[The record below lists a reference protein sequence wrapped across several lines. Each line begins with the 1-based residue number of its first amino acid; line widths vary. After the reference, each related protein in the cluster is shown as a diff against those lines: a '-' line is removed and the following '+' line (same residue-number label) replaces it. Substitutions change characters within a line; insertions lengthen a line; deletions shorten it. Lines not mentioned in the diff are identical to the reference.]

1 MRLPE
6 GVRMTPMLR
15 QYCQWK
21 EKYPDCLLFFRMGDF
36 YEMFFDDA
44 REAAEVLDITLTA
57 RDPDKKIPMA
67 GVPFHAVDQYL
78 GRLVQSGRSVAICE
92 QITEPDGKTLVER
105 SVVRVVTPGT
115 YVPSEGEGD
124 GRLAVLLPGGKS
136 CFVALL
142 SPSTGNLQVATLSLE
157 DARGLM
163 ASFAPREILLPPGQ
177 SGWLRQNM
185 TDLPPCH
192 LIERPRDEFNQAS
205 SLRWLTARFEV
216 ASLRGFGIEDGE
228 PVVTCAAAALR
239 YLEETQFSAAR
250 HVTRL
255 VPLLP
260 ERHLFLD
267 VTTQRNLELVD
278 GDGPTLFSCLNRCR
292 TAMGRRMLRDWI
304 LNPLRDLETIGAR
317 QDAIEFM
324 VSDHSLREH
333 LRDSLGRC
341 RDMERALGRLSL
353 GVGTPR
359 DLGAIRDTL
368 LAYPAIVERC
378 GANCLLAWAPDLP
391 DATELGEFLKVALVD
406 EPPRHVRDGGV
417 VREGFDA
424 SLDRWRQLSE
434 TGNAGLEDF
443 ARGERERTG
452 IRNLKVGYNRVFGY
466 FIEVSKSNQEKVPEE
481 YTRKQTLVSA
491 ERYITPELKTFEE
504 DMLRASGEIHTLEDA
519 LYRTFVDRV
528 VETGVSL
535 KEMAAS
541 LAELDVLASLSEVA
555 WDRRYC
561 RPEVDRGG
569 LMSIEGGRHPVV
581 EEALGG
587 DPFTPNGIELDTDG
601 ARIALLTGPNM
612 AGKSTYLRMAALLTI
627 MAQMGSFIP
636 AEKARM
642 GLVDRIFTRIGAR
655 DELARGRSTFMVEMV
670 ETAGILHNV
679 TDRSLVVLDEI
690 GRGTSTYDG
699 MSIAWAVLEYLI
711 QTSGKSPRVLFA
723 THYHELTCLDRGH
736 PELINLSMDV
746 DESDKGIVFLHRVVS
761 RAADRSYGIEV
772 ARLAG
777 IPDIV
782 VRRATELLQS
792 FEENGLEG
800 EVLPVPVS
808 KDSARAQLDLF
819 PVAVDGV
826 LEEIASLDPDGVTPL
841 EALEIL
847 YHLKDRC
854 REVLDKR

>member
-1 MRLPE
+1 
-6 GVRMTPMLR
+6 MTPMLR

-21 EKYPDCLLFFRMGDF
+21 DKYPDCLLFFRMGDF

-44 REAAEVLDITLTA
+44 REAADVLDITLTA
-57 RDPDKKIPMA
+57 RDPDKRIPMA

-78 GRLVQSGRSVAICE
+78 GRLVQSGRRVAICE

-124 GRLAVLLPGGKS
+124 GRLAALCPVGRVCS
-136 CFVALL
+136 VALL
-142 SPSTGNLQVATLSLE
+142 CPSTGSLQVVSLPLE

-163 ASFAPREILLPPGQ
+163 GSFAPREILLPPGQ
-177 SGWLRQNM
+177 SDWLRENM
-185 TDLPPCH
+185 PDLPPCH
-192 LIERPRDEFNQAS
+192 LIERSRDEFNQAS

-216 ASLRGFGIEDGE
+216 ASLRGFGIEDEE
-228 PVVTCAAAALR
+228 PVVICAAAALR

-255 VPLLP
+255 VPLIP

-278 GDGPTLFSCLNRCR
+278 GEGPTLFSCLNRCR
-292 TAMGRRMLRDWI
+292 TSMGRRTLRDWI
-304 LNPLRDLETIGAR
+304 LNPLRDLDAIAAR
-317 QDAIEFM
+317 QNAIELM
-324 VSDHSLREH
+324 VSEHSLRER
-333 LRDSLGRC
+333 LRDALGRC
-341 RDMERALGRLSL
+341 RDMERSLGRLSL

-368 LAYPAIVERC
+368 IAYPGIAELCRE
-378 GANCLLAWAPDLP
+378 NCLHTWAMELP
-391 DATELGEFLKVALVD
+391 EAAELGEFLRVALVD
-406 EPPRHVRDGGV
+406 EPPRHLRDGGV
-417 VREGFDA
+417 VRHGFDEA
-424 SLDRWRQLSE
+424 LDRWRQLSE
-434 TGNAGLEDF
+434 TGNAGLDEF

-452 IRNLKVGYNRVFGY
+452 IRNLKVGYNKVFGY
-466 FIEVSKSNQEKVPEE
+466 FIEVSKSNQERVPDE
-481 YTRKQTLVSA
+481 YIRKQTLVSA
-491 ERYITPELKTFEE
+491 ERYITPELKHFEE
-504 DMLRASGEIHTLEDA
+504 EMLRASEEIQTLEDS

-528 VETGVSL
+528 IEVGASL
-535 KEMAAS
+535 KEMAVS

-555 WDRRYC
+555 WERRYC

-569 LMSIEGGRHPVV
+569 NMSIQGGRHPVV
-581 EEALGG
+581 EEALRG
-587 DPFTPNGIELDTDG
+587 DPFTPNGIVLDSEG
-601 ARIALLTGPNM
+601 ARIAILTGPNM

-636 AEKARM
+636 AEKARV

-711 QTSGKSPRVLFA
+711 QASGKSPRVLFA

-736 PELINLSMDV
+736 PEVINLSMDV
-746 DESDKGIVFLHRVVS
+746 DETDRGIVFLHRVVP

-792 FEENGLEG
+792 FEENGREG
-800 EVLPVPVS
+800 EAIPPAISVPKEIS
-808 KDSARAQLDLF
+808 REQLNLF
-819 PVAVDGV
+819 PVGVDGL
-826 LEEIASLDPDGVTPL
+826 LEEVASIEPDEVTPL
-841 EALEIL
+841 EALELL
-847 YHLKDRC
+847 YHLRDKS
-854 REVLDKR
+854 REVMDRR